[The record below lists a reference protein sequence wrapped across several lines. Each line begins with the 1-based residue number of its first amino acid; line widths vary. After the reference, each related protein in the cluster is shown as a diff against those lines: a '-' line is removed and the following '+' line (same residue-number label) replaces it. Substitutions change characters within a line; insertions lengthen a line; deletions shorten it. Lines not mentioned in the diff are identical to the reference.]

1 MDFIDNNDLFGR
13 MSILTNNPIFKGLRD
28 ADADLTDALSW
39 GQLKSKRWL
48 IDELEECG
56 LDLGTVFVCGGWYG
70 TLSAMMLESN
80 LKIKKIRSF
89 DIDPHCAD
97 VADTVNKPH
106 VMNEWK
112 FKAVT
117 EDMHDINYTT
127 HRWRAWS
134 NSKQEYSKY
143 ISDSPDTIIN
153 TSCEHIHNFKE
164 WYDKIPEGKLLV
176 LQSNDYFEVEEHVNC
191 SETLDD
197 FWDQTPMRFV
207 EYSGELELPKYT
219 RFMRIGYK

>member
-80 LKIKKIRSF
+80 LKI
-89 DIDPHCAD
+89 
-97 VADTVNKPH
+97 
-106 VMNEWK
+106 
-112 FKAVT
+112 
-117 EDMHDINYTT
+117 MHDINYTT

-197 FWDQTPMRFV
+197 FWDQTPMRWI